1 LARCKVYE
9 IQGSDPSRTAGAV
22 RCHRDADGTR
32 ELDGLQVTICRQ
44 HAADGW
50 RLFSE
55 DRWVYAVD
63 LGASGPNR

>member
-1 LARCKVYE
+1 MRCRVYE

-32 ELDGLQVTICRQ
+32 ELDGLRVPICRR

-50 RLFSE
+50 SLFTDE
-55 DRWVYAVD
+55 RWVYAVD
-63 LGASGPNR
+63 LDGGAPG